1 MAKVL
6 PFESLRDLE
15 GTVVY
20 EEWLYG
26 TGTQEVRILVP
37 ATDNLILMENLGG
50 HFNFYGSRAKKEY
63 RYWDSPPTQDERETT
78 PWL

>member
-1 MAKVL
+1 MARVL
-6 PFESLRDLE
+6 RFEEIMDYQ
-15 GTVVY
+15 GQTVY

-26 TGTQEVRILVP
+26 TGTQDVRPLVK

-50 HFNFYGSRAKKEY
+50 HFNFYGSKAKKEY
-63 RYWDSPPTQDERETT
+63 RYWDSPPTLDERETT

>member
-1 MAKVL
+1 MARVL
-6 PFESLRDLE
+6 RFEEIMDYQGE
-15 GTVVY
+15 IIC

-26 TGTQEVRILVP
+26 TGTQDVRPLVK

-50 HFNFYGSRAKKEY
+50 HFNFYGSKAKKEY
-63 RYWDSPPTQDERETT
+63 RYWDSSPTLDERETT